1 MNNKILLVA
10 GDPISINSEIIFKSW
25 RKLNTNS
32 KKNIYLI
39 GNYKLITKQL
49 STLKYRVKT
58 IKLKSINDNIDKTK
72 LNILDVS
79 LKFSNP
85 FKIPKKNLSE
95 YVVKSLELAHVLA
108 IKNKIKGI
116 INCPVDKKLLKNTKK
131 TGVTEFLAAKCKIL
145 NNSEVMLIH
154 NKNFSVAPI
163 TTHIKLKDVSKKI
176 NKKLIINK
184 ILSLNKNFKKIFK
197 KKPKIGILGLNPHNS
212 ELEKN
217 SEEIKILKPSISK
230 LKKNGLK
237 IDGPLISDTLFIKN
251 FKKYDVVVGMYHDQV
266 LTPFKTLYQFD
277 AINITLGLKYLRVSP
292 DHGTAVDIIGKN
304 SANFH
309 SLLKCIKFLNNLR

>member
-1 MNNKILLVA
+1 M
-10 GDPISINSEIIFKSW
+10 
-25 RKLNTNS
+25 
-32 KKNIYLI
+32 
-39 GNYKLITKQL
+39 
-49 STLKYRVKT
+49 
-58 IKLKSINDNIDKTK
+58 
-72 LNILDVS
+72 
-79 LKFSNP
+79 
-85 FKIPKKNLSE
+85 
-95 YVVKSLELAHVLA
+95 A

-304 SANFH
+304 SADYN
-309 SLLKCIKFLNNLR
+309 SLLKCIKFLNNLG